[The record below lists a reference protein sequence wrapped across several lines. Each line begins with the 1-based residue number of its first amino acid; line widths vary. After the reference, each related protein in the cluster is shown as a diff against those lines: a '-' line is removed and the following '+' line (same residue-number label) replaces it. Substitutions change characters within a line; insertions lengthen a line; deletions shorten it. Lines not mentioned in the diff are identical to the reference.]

1 MKKGVLFGLI
11 LLVLVGAWIF
21 SDGGVTGNVVSDF
34 SGLEKAT
41 FAGGCFWCMEPPP
54 FVSSSPNPPMA
65 LPPPF
70 IPPAST
76 SS

>member
-41 FAGGCFWCMEPPP
+41 FAGGCFWCMEPP